1 MKIRV
6 FFLCKS
12 NTMEQKQVQEQNK
25 PKYAYLKEV
34 GKISA
39 IYLLWI
45 LIHYVSAHL
54 YVYWCTSTS
63 LIGFILSPFLTP
75 APHCQALRWGI
86 NQGANQIVLMWS
98 TAATWL
104 LMKIA
109 IKED

>member
-1 MKIRV
+1 MKKVYYVLFKPTI
-6 FFLCKS
+6 
-12 NTMEQKQVQEQNK
+12 MEQEQIQEQKK
-25 PKYAYLKEV
+25 PKYSYIKEI
-34 GKISA
+34 GKIAA

-45 LIHYVSAHL
+45 LIHYLSAHL

-98 TAATWL
+98 TAGTWL

>member
-1 MKIRV
+1 MKKAKYI
-6 FFLCKS
+6 LLKPII
-12 NTMEQKQVQEQNK
+12 MEQEQIQEQKK
-25 PKYAYLKEV
+25 PKYSYLKEV
-34 GKISA
+34 GKIAA

-45 LIHYVSAHL
+45 LIHYLSAHL
-54 YVYWCTSTS
+54 YVYWCTSS
-63 LIGFILSPFLTP
+63 SIIGFILSPFLTP

-98 TAATWL
+98 TAGTWL